1 MEEKSKKK
9 GKHKVL
15 KIIGI
20 VILVL
25 ILGIF
30 IKNKIVEISPWLKD
44 DYYKDFKSDSKLEKK
59 YSGIGEYE
67 VSEKV
72 YKADGKVK
80 NIRVW
85 YPTEL
90 EKSDKLYPLILNVN
104 ASNTRARN
112 LGASY
117 KRLASWGFIVVGN
130 DDPQTGN
137 GKSAEKTMDYILNKW
152 ELKNKIDKDNMGI
165 IGYSQGGAGALRVVS
180 MLDSGKYFK
189 VVFTGSAAYSS
200 LSKNM
205 GWEYDMTKVNIPYFM
220 TGGTGESDDRNVE
233 DTTNEFGGVAP
244 LSSLKENYSKMSD
257 EVFKIRA
264 RVSGAEHQDML
275 HRTDGYMTAW
285 MLYHLQNDEEAGKV
299 FIGDEAEILTN
310 NNWQD
315 IEKNQ

>member
-137 GKSAEKTMDYILNKW
+137 GKSAEKTMDYILNIC

-205 GWEYDMTKVNIPYFM
+205 GWEYDMKKVNITYFIK
-220 TGGTGESDDRNVE
+220 GGTGESDDRNVE